1 MYCMIM
7 YIVAMLVCSEYRY
20 VEGEELGGGGGNLR
34 NGLRL
39 SGPGRGEVR
48 HLFA

>member
-1 MYCMIM
+1 
-7 YIVAMLVCSEYRY
+7 MLVCSEYRY
-20 VEGEELGGGGGNLR
+20 VEGEELRGGGGGNLR